1 MLVSDFRQRAF
12 LTATTT
18 APIVGSGC
26 LGILDSP
33 EARFGRLDFINA
45 DDKPHEFHI
54 VFERDGAR
62 IHELSRRVAS
72 DDIEGFRVNHEEW
85 ASKPARYTLSIA
97 VADDRNDV
105 TYTEDGCH
113 DLILNYRPGRI
124 GIYSHNHG
132 EKCEK

>member
-1 MLVSDFRQRAF
+1 M
-12 LTATTT
+12 
-18 APIVGSGC
+18 
-26 LGILDSP
+26 ILDSP
-33 EARFGRLDFINA
+33 EARFGHFSLIN
-45 DDKPHEFHI
+45 DDRKLREFHI
-54 VFERDGAR
+54 TFERDGTR
-62 IHELSRRVAS
+62 IHELTRRVPS

-85 ASKPARYTLSIA
+85 ASKLSRYTLSIA

-132 EKCEK
+132 EECEM